1 MTMNTYNTRTY
12 YLRSI
17 PRQGQKR
24 GDPIACLMTSI
35 DRAGNVIKYSIATM
49 HPKDDFKKNLGRKIA
64 EGRLK
69 EHPAIVFVESMPTSG
84 HVISRLIMADI
95 VARFE
100 QVSKFQR
107 EYIMRT
113 YGNNWAYH
121 IPARVAKAA
130 KQWIDDANKP
140 RPTEMV
146 KTYTLE
152 QKEARVF
159 TQKDL
164 TSSYTGSITC
174 DMKDAK
180 VWTEEDLRG
189 KSDKSIMTEVVN
201 RMYPKPTT
209 PKGFIKYGDGDNVY
223 GEWVKNGKDFVR
235 QPAQEVSAPVKKTP
249 KSLFTSEAQ
258 QANYEVFQK
267 ALPDMLTNKFL
278 KGRFAIVS
286 GKQIKSFFDSY
297 KTALQH
303 ALIEYKA
310 GEFIIQEVAVNV
322 MPIVEQKSA

>member
-159 TQKDL
+159 TEKDL

-174 DMKDAK
+174 DVKDAK

-189 KSDKSIMTEVVN
+189 KSDQSIMTEVVD

-209 PKGFIKYGDGDNVY
+209 VVSNPNSGFVKYGTA
-223 GEWVKNGKDFVR
+223 EWEKSGNNNYVR
-235 QPAQEVSAPVKKTP
+235 KPAYNNTAMQS
-249 KSLFTSEAQ
+249 
-258 QANYEVFQK
+258 NYEVLQK

-278 KGRFAIVS
+278 VGKFVIVS
-286 GKQIKSFFDSY
+286 NQQVQAVFDTYQMALKYGILNY
-297 KTALQH
+297 KVD
-303 ALIEYKA
+303 
-310 GEFIIQEVAVNV
+310 EFLLQEVSYTAQLFVLY
-322 MPIVEQKSA
+322 